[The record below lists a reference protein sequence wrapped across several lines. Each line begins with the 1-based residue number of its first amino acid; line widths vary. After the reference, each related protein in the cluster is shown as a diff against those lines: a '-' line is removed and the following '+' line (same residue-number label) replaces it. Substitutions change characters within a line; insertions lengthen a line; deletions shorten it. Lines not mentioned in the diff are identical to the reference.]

1 MDLHLEGEIAF
12 IAGSSRGI
20 GKAIA
25 AALLDEGACVV
36 LTGRDEASL
45 KATHAELATP
55 ANQHRILAVRGDFTH
70 TDTIARAFDRTLQHF
85 GRIDHLVA
93 NLGTGSGTPGWE
105 LPETEWSRLFE
116 LNFFASIRLTQ
127 AALPHLLANQ
137 KGSSSRPETVSQSS
151 SSRPQREAR
160 SGETPAFREAS
171 AEGTSKSTTYN
182 VERTTYNA
190 TGSILYI
197 SSIVAVESTPAPLP
211 YSAAKAALV
220 NYSKNLA
227 RQLGPKGIRV
237 NTIAPGNIFFP
248 GGSWERHLT
257 NRREAVEAML
267 KTEVPQQRFGS
278 PEEIASLAAYLCS
291 PQAAFATGGCY
302 IMDGGQ
308 TRTL

>member
-1 MDLHLEGEIAF
+1 MDLHLEGQIAF

-70 TDTIARAFDRTLQHF
+70 ADTISRAFDRTLQHF
-85 GRIDHLVA
+85 GRVDHLVA
-93 NLGTGSGTPGWE
+93 NLGTGSGTPGWD

-116 LNFFASIRLTQ
+116 LNFFASVRLTQ
-127 AALPHLLANQ
+127 AALPHLLAN
-137 KGSSSRPETVSQSS
+137 KPV
-151 SSRPQREAR
+151 P
-160 SGETPAFREAS
+160 
-171 AEGTSKSTTYN
+171 TSN

-227 RQLGPKGIRV
+227 RQLGPRGIRV
-237 NTIAPGNIFFP
+237 NTIAPGNIFFA
-248 GGSWERHLT
+248 GGSWERHLA
-257 NRREAVEAML
+257 NRRESVESML

-278 PEEIASLAAYLCS
+278 AEEIASLAAYLCS
-291 PQAAFATGGCY
+291 PQAAFATGSCY